1 MQFIATLFWILRE
14 VLQLYM
20 WCFIISAILSWLVA
34 FNVIN
39 MNNRF
44 IYTVGDILYRLTEP
58 VLRPIRNILPN
69 FGGLDFSPLVA
80 IFAIILIKDGV
91 LPQIFS
97 WMAA

>member
-1 MQFIATLFWILRE
+1 MQLIATLFWIIGE
-14 VLQLYM
+14 VLHLYM

-44 IYTVGDILYRLTEP
+44 IYTVSDVLYRLTEP
-58 VLRPIRNILPN
+58 LLRPIRNVLPN

-80 IFAIILIKDGV
+80 IFGIILVKDGV
-91 LPQIFS
+91 LPQLYI
-97 WMAA
+97 WIAA